1 METLDRKKIGMNIK
15 VRRMQKLISQTA
27 MAEKLG
33 ISQTHMSNVEVGRA
47 MLSLE
52 LLLQLKNILGCTID
66 ELLCLED
73 ENNPRKKRVRVITL
87 IKAKQKDFKE
97 SVGTNMQSID
107 LKKIGNEIKVRR
119 VKQGIQQTALAEM
132 LDITQTHLSN
142 IENGRVPGSLKLLLK
157 LRSIFGCRLE
167 DLVDPE
173 CDEAP
178 VKANDKR
185 MRRIKV
191 IRYYENA

>member
-33 ISQTHMSNVEVGRA
+33 IS
-47 MLSLE
+47 
-52 LLLQLKNILGCTID
+52 
-66 ELLCLED
+66 
-73 ENNPRKKRVRVITL
+73 
-87 IKAKQKDFKE
+87 
-97 SVGTNMQSID
+97 
-107 LKKIGNEIKVRR
+107 
-119 VKQGIQQTALAEM
+119 
-132 LDITQTHLSN
+132 QTHLSN

>member
-1 METLDRKKIGMNIK
+1 
-15 VRRMQKLISQTA
+15 
-27 MAEKLG
+27 
-33 ISQTHMSNVEVGRA
+33 
-47 MLSLE
+47 
-52 LLLQLKNILGCTID
+52 
-66 ELLCLED
+66 
-73 ENNPRKKRVRVITL
+73 
-87 IKAKQKDFKE
+87 
-97 SVGTNMQSID
+97 MQSID

-142 IENGRVPGSLKLLLK
+142 IENGRVPGSLKLLSK

-167 DLVDPE
+167 DLVNPE

>member
-1 METLDRKKIGMNIK
+1 
-15 VRRMQKLISQTA
+15 
-27 MAEKLG
+27 
-33 ISQTHMSNVEVGRA
+33 
-47 MLSLE
+47 
-52 LLLQLKNILGCTID
+52 
-66 ELLCLED
+66 
-73 ENNPRKKRVRVITL
+73 
-87 IKAKQKDFKE
+87 
-97 SVGTNMQSID
+97 MQSID

-167 DLVDPE
+167 DLVDP
-173 CDEAP
+173 